1 MLDQS
6 QDLRL
11 LIISNEPL
19 ARAGLSALLADQ
31 VGIDLVGQESS
42 KTNLER
48 TVMVFSPDVILWD
61 LGWEPTHNE
70 DRATHD
76 ALEQI
81 SELSSEGFSIVV
93 LISSHDSARE
103 VWIAGAKAILLR
115 DVDLETLRISIIA
128 AVNDLVVLDRSIG
141 ASLLP
146 EFGIAEAVP
155 TEELTPRELQVLQ
168 QLAEGLPN
176 KIIASQLGVS
186 EHTIKF
192 HINSIFKKMGVR
204 SRTEAVVR
212 AMQLGFIVL

>member
-19 ARAGLSALLADQ
+19 VRAGLSALLADQ

-42 KTNLER
+42 RTNLER

-61 LGWEPTHNE
+61 LGWEQTHNE
-70 DRATHD
+70 DRATQD

-93 LISSHDSARE
+93 LISSQDSARE

-128 AVNDLVVLDRSIG
+128 AVNDLVVLDPSIG
-141 ASLLP
+141 ASLFP
-146 EFGIAEAVP
+146 EFGSAEAVP
-155 TEELTPRELQVLQ
+155 TEELTARELQVLQ

-176 KIIASQLGVS
+176 KIIANQLGVS

-192 HINSIFKKMGVR
+192 HINSIFRKMGVR

>member
-1 MLDQS
+1 
-6 QDLRL
+6 
-11 LIISNEPL
+11 
-19 ARAGLSALLADQ
+19 
-31 VGIDLVGQESS
+31 
-42 KTNLER
+42 
-48 TVMVFSPDVILWD
+48 MVFSPDVILWD
-61 LGWEPTHNE
+61 LGWEQTHNE
-70 DRATHD
+70 DRATQD

-93 LISSHDSARE
+93 LISSQDSARE

-128 AVNDLVVLDRSIG
+128 AVNDLVVLDPSIG
-141 ASLLP
+141 ASLFP
-146 EFGIAEAVP
+146 EFGSAEAVP
-155 TEELTPRELQVLQ
+155 TEELTARELQVLQ

-176 KIIASQLGVS
+176 KIIANQLGVS

-192 HINSIFKKMGVR
+192 HINSIFRKMGVR

>member
-1 MLDQS
+1 MLEQS

-42 KTNLER
+42 ETNLER
-48 TVMVFSPDVILWD
+48 TVKVFSPDVILWD
-61 LGWEPTHNE
+61 LGWEPD
-70 DRATHD
+70 DRATQD

-81 SELSSEGFSIVV
+81 SELSSDGFSMVV
-93 LISSHDSARE
+93 LIASENSARE
-103 VWIAGAKAILLR
+103 VWIAGAKVILLR

-128 AVNDLVVLDRSIG
+128 AVNDLVVLDPSIG

-146 EFGIAEAVP
+146 EFGTAQTVP
-155 TEELTPRELQVLQ
+155 TEELTTRELQVLQ

-176 KIIASQLGVS
+176 KIIANQLGVS

-192 HINSIFKKMGVR
+192 HINSIFRKMGVR

-212 AMQLGFIVL
+212 AMKLGFIVL